1 MRRKKALYFS
11 LLNVFSTRVLI
22 EDTIFKSS
30 KGHGTAIFRGHASH
44 AKVYRFARMAK
55 VIPSFLSYGP
65 ARGSN
70 PRPSAKQS
78 RALPIELILP
88 RSRDDAKKLKH

>member
-30 KGHGTAIFRGHASH
+30 KGDGTAIFRGHASH
-44 AKVYRFARMAK
+44 AKV
-55 VIPSFLSYGP
+55 
-65 ARGSN
+65 
-70 PRPSAKQS
+70 
-78 RALPIELILP
+78 
-88 RSRDDAKKLKH
+88 